1 MTGQPFREVWDGM
14 SWLDYRNLC
23 TFWKDW
29 PPAIVSLAVLSKL
42 APQLRGKSDPA
53 GAAGYPDNGDAIA
66 ELTQLIGA
74 PPPE

>member
-1 MTGQPFREVWDGM
+1 MTGHPFREVWDGM
-14 SWLDYRNLC
+14 TWLDYRNLC

-42 APQLRGKSDPA
+42 APQLRGDA
-53 GAAGYPDNGDAIA
+53 GTAGDSHGGDAIA

>member
-1 MTGQPFREVWDGM
+1 MNSMSFPEVWDGM
-14 SWLDYRNLC
+14 TWSDYRNLC
-23 TFWKDW
+23 RFWKDW

-42 APQLRGKSDPA
+42 APQLRGDA
-53 GAAGYPDNGDAIA
+53 GAAGEPEGDAIA